1 MVSTIITRY
10 TDHMQFSV
18 TRCLPLSQ
26 DTQIICSLQL
36 IQLFRLSHSF
46 ILFGFYFYHC
56 IYGCVF
62 CVFLVDFVN
71 YVFLFLC
78 LCILIVMYVPFWV
91 FCFIVLF
98 CKLFVCKCVLCCTV
112 LLQPGVNPTAVN
124 KISYHIIYII
134 PHHIIYIISYH
145 IQYISYHITKTQHGP
160 LHRAHH
166 DLSAA
171 TTNFPACAVHCFMF
185 FHKHGRTSRT
195 IPQVTQGKTSCNT
208 HRLHKW
214 LNWITIR
221 RNKEP
226 NFLRQGNVH
235 FICEVKLSVWIASLC
250 RPCRPERCMEFT
262 ITLYSA

>member
-1 MVSTIITRY
+1 MYSYCYVMYSYYCYIMYSYCYVMYSYYCYVTYSYCNIMYSYCCYVMYSFVS
-10 TDHMQFSV
+10 
-18 TRCLPLSQ
+18 L
-26 DTQIICSLQL
+26 
-36 IQLFRLSHSF
+36 
-46 ILFGFYFYHC
+46 G
-56 IYGCVF
+56 
-62 CVFLVDFVN
+62 
-71 YVFLFLC
+71 
-78 LCILIVMYVPFWV
+78 ILIVMYVPFWV

-208 HRLHKW
+208 HRLHK
-214 LNWITIR
+214 
-221 RNKEP
+221 
-226 NFLRQGNVH
+226 
-235 FICEVKLSVWIASLC
+235 
-250 RPCRPERCMEFT
+250 
-262 ITLYSA
+262 